1 MSVYFSAK
9 PLDQSPW
16 VKMEAE
22 NRVLTLI
29 GIFYSF
35 ALTQLATLVALE
47 EMLRNAQGVTGHNM
61 LLNTNLH
68 KRRPWGIGQF

>member
-9 PLDQSPW
+9 PLDQSPC

-35 ALTQLATLVALE
+35 VLTQLATLVALE
-47 EMLRNAQGVTGHNM
+47 EMLRNAQGATGHNM
-61 LLNTNLH
+61 LLTTNLH